1 MKKIV
6 AGLTLFGALSFA
18 ATLDGVAVLVNDK
31 VVTMYEIVKLAEE
44 KKISREE
51 AIDLLVQKRLEEIE
65 LNKKDVKIDDF
76 EVDKQVEKV
85 ASNNGF
91 TLTQFKDALRQ
102 RVIDFE
108 DYKKDVKQKMTRDK
122 LYQKIAYQK
131 YVPIDE
137 KEIAAYYEANRK
149 SFTAPKKLIAIEY
162 SSASREAVEAAIS
175 SPLAKT
181 KNVKKSEIT
190 IETAGLEPGLI
201 YLFKETKEGQFTA
214 PMAAKGQ
221 FISYFIKEKLD
232 SEQLSLEK
240 VRNEIFERL
249 AGQKEE
255 SAIKEYFEKLKAS
268 AKIKVIRLPN

>member
-18 ATLDGVAVLVNDK
+18 ATLDGIAVLVNDK

-44 KKISREE
+44 KKLSREE

-102 RVIDFE
+102 RVVDFE

-137 KEIAAYYEANRK
+137 KEIVAYFEANK
-149 SFTAPKKLIAIEY
+149 KLFTAPKKLVAIEY
-162 SSASREAVEAAIS
+162 SSVSREAVEAAIV

-190 IETAGLEPGLI
+190 IEMAGLEPGLI

-214 PMAAKGQ
+214 PMNAKGQ

-232 SEQLSLEK
+232 SEQLPLEK

-249 AGQKEE
+249 AQQKEE

-268 AKIKVIRLPN
+268 AKIKVVRLPN

>member
-1 MKKIV
+1 MRKIV
-6 AGLTLFGALSFA
+6 VGLTLFGALSFG

-31 VVTMYEIVKLAEE
+31 VVTMYEIVKLAEM
-44 KKISREE
+44 KKLSRED
-51 AIDLLVQKRLEEIE
+51 AIDQLVQKRLEEIE

-76 EVDKQVEKV
+76 EVDKQIEKI
-85 ASNNGF
+85 ASSNGF
-91 TLTQFKDALRQ
+91 TVSQFKDALRQ
-102 RVIDFE
+102 RVVDFE
-108 DYKKDVKQKMTRDK
+108 EYKKDIKQKMTRDK

-137 KEIAAYYEANRK
+137 KDIAAYYDKYKNQ
-149 SFTAPKKLIAIEY
+149 FTAPKKLVALEY
-162 SSASREAVEAAIS
+162 SSSSKEAVEAAIM
-175 SPLAKT
+175 SPLAQT
-181 KNVKKSEIT
+181 KNVKKNEIT

-201 YLFKETKEGQFTA
+201 YLFKETKEGQFTP
-214 PMAAKGQ
+214 PMSAKGQ

-232 SEQLSLEK
+232 NEQLPLEK

-249 AGQKEE
+249 AQQKEE